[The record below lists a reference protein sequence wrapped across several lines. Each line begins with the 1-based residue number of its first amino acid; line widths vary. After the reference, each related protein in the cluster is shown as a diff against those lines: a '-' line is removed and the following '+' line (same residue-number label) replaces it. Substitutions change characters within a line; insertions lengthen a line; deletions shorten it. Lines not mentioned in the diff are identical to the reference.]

1 MNYHPVNPLGGPPG
15 GRARIRLVR
24 RAGGGTLAARHNST
38 RAPGAA
44 YVSSR
49 MKTLGIGLVGA
60 RYGARMHLAN
70 YARLP
75 RELAAVRGV
84 CSRTR
89 ETAAALAKEH
99 GLDFVTDDF
108 NALLARPDID
118 AVDICTPP
126 ALHHEFAIRAAEA
139 GKHII
144 MEKPLTGYFGAP
156 GDPEPIGLH
165 VPRARMREGADRN
178 AEAVRE
184 AVRRNG
190 VTFCYAENWVY
201 APPIDKLRRLLAASQ
216 GAILELRAE
225 ENHSGSNSVFSRDW
239 KSTGGGALL
248 RMGVHSVGALLHLKQ
263 FEGQLRL
270 GRGIRPVSVLADTA
284 DLIHTPAA
292 ERATRAGANR
302 WISANPVDVGNWA
315 NVVISFEDGSRG
327 HVLVSDV
334 GLGGLNTRVTAFL
347 TDGVIKANMTANDA
361 IETYA
366 PHAEGFQSEYF
377 TEKLETKA
385 GWNRPSCDEDWF
397 RGFAQEITD
406 FVAAIREHREPRAG
420 IDLAVECVKVIY
432 AAYESSETGSRVK
445 LT

>member
-1 MNYHPVNPLGGPPG
+1 MNHGKLQ
-15 GRARIRLVR
+15 
-24 RAGGGTLAARHNST
+24 
-38 RAPGAA
+38 
-44 YVSSR
+44 
-49 MKTLGIGLVGA
+49 MKTLGVGIVGA

-75 RELAAVRGV
+75 RELVSVRGV
-84 CSRTR
+84 CSRTK
-89 ETAAALAKEH
+89 ESAAALARENQIE
-99 GLDFVTDDF
+99 FVTDDF
-108 NALLARPDID
+108 AALLARTDIE
-118 AVDICTPP
+118 AVDICVPP

-156 GDPEPIGLH
+156 GDIEPIGLH
-165 VPRARMREGADRN
+165 VPRARMRAGADRN

-184 AVRRNG
+184 AVIRNG
-190 VTFCYAENWVY
+190 VKFCYAENWIY
-201 APPIDKLRRLLAASQ
+201 APPIEKMRRLIAASK
-216 GAILELRAE
+216 GSILELRAE

-263 FEGQLRL
+263 WEGQLRL
-270 GRGIRPVSVLADTA
+270 GKGIRPVSVLADTA
-284 DLIHTPAA
+284 DLINSAA
-292 ERATRAGANR
+292 STRARTAGANE
-302 WISANPVDVGNWA
+302 WISANPVDVENWA
-315 NVVISFEDGSRG
+315 SLVISFEDGSRG
-327 HVLVSDV
+327 SVVVSDV
-334 GLGGLNTRVTAFL
+334 GLGGLNTRVTAFM
-347 TDGVIKANMTANDA
+347 TDGVIKANMTSNDA

-366 PHAEGFQSEYF
+366 PDPSVFHGDYF

-397 RGFAQEITD
+397 RGFAQEIAD
-406 FVAAIREHREPRAG
+406 FVGAIRDGREPRSG

-432 AAYESSETGSRVK
+432 AAYESAETGGRVT